1 MIKKPQSRYLKA
13 GQGKLVSEYHG
24 ETNFSKKRKEKIIK
38 EQEEREKEA
47 KSNARSNLMSL
58 FGGSSNNSSN
68 DKLMYTYVPFHLI
81 LIFSS
86 TPRTRNRTFRF
97 FQERERTWT

>member
-47 KSNARSNLMSL
+47 KGKE
-58 FGGSSNNSSN
+58 FGWCKINIPV
-68 DKLMYTYVPFHLI
+68 KYVKPPI
-81 LIFSS
+81 SWNI
-86 TPRTRNRTFRF
+86 N
-97 FQERERTWT
+97 